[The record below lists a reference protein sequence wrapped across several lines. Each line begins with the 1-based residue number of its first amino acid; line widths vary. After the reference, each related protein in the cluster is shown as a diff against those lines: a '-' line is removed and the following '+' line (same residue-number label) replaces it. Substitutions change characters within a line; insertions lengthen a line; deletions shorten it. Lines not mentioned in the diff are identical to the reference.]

1 MWKSALILISLLN
14 VAAAEAATRSFSS
27 PATEGVRIA
36 SCLADG
42 TSCGKLAADVF
53 CQREG
58 FKESILFGREMVA
71 STRPLDSENL
81 CENGQCEAFTKIKC
95 YQPQTVEQ
103 VSN

>member
-1 MWKSALILISLLN
+1 MWKAALLLTTTLH
-14 VAAAEAATRSFSS
+14 VSAAEAATRSYSS
-27 PATEGVRIA
+27 PANEGIRIA

-42 TSCGKLAADVF
+42 TSCGKLAADAF